1 MERGGDPLVTDRL
14 LISRVGPRHLRVAG
28 ELDIASSPAL
38 AEELQGLVGSGKG
51 PVILELADLT
61 FLDSTGL
68 RVLIDAAQKLGESG
82 DLVLRNP
89 TRAATEVL
97 EIAGVVEAASNLV
110 IERDD

>member
-1 MERGGDPLVTDRL
+1 MTDRL
-14 LISRVGPRHLRVAG
+14 LISRVGPRRLRVAG
-28 ELDIASSPAL
+28 ELDMASSPAL
-38 AEELQGLVGSGKG
+38 AEELRGLVGSGEG

-97 EIAGVVEAASNLV
+97 EIAGVVKAASNLV